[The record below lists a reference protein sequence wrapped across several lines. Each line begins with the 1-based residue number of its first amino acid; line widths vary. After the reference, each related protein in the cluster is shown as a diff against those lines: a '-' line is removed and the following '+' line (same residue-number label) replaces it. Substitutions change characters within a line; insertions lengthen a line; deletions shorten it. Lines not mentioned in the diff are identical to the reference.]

1 MKSVVL
7 CSALVV
13 MTLAMGAHAKDLDQD
28 EALRLRREG
37 VIMPLEQLM
46 QPALQRYPM
55 ATLLGAE
62 LEDEHGVLVYEVEL
76 LTQEGVVRELDLDA
90 HNGQILKDEE
100 DD

>member
-1 MKSVVL
+1 MRAAFACFGLVL
-7 CSALVV
+7 LLMA
-13 MTLAMGAHAKDLDQD
+13 TGAHARDLNQD
-28 EALRLRREG
+28 EALRLRRDG

-46 QPALQRYPM
+46 QPALQRYPL

-62 LEDEHGVLVYEVEL
+62 LEEDDGVLIYEVEL

-90 HNGQILKDEE
+90 HDGKILKDEE